1 MIVTDIRRIDD
12 KRYCLYID
20 YEPYASVYT
29 SDIKRLRL
37 EIGAE
42 IEGDRLESFRRD
54 YLYKRAMNKAVNS
67 IKFSDKCEYE
77 IVQKLR
83 DLYYDEEIIAHTV
96 GRLKEYGYIDD
107 YRYAGGYIR
116 RNSSKKG
123 AKIIRYEL
131 QSKHIDQN
139 VIDRAMADS
148 DIPDEND
155 RIYHILQKRYSDRD
169 LIDNRKKVLAYM
181 YNKGFDGRKVSQ
193 CIEKMLEDTKLRD

>member
-107 YRYAGGYIR
+107 YRLY
-116 RNSSKKG
+116 K
-123 AKIIRYEL
+123 E
-131 QSKHIDQN
+131 
-139 VIDRAMADS
+139 
-148 DIPDEND
+148 E
-155 RIYHILQKRYSDRD
+155 
-169 LIDNRKKVLAYM
+169 
-181 YNKGFDGRKVSQ
+181 
-193 CIEKMLEDTKLRD
+193 